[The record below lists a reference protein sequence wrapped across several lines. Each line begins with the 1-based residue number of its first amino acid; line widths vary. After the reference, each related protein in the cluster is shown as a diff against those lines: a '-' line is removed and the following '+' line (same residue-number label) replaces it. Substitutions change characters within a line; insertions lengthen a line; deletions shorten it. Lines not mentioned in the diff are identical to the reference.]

1 MIVGCIP
8 DRVPATPTGPPTL
21 ASAPALPTTTDGPAA
36 PGATPRPS
44 RGRPL
49 NVSPRATGAPSR
61 AFAEF
66 LARVNDDRTTVDRLD
81 GALQDATDARDL
93 DAVHRAAVA
102 ILDLV
107 DVEQAWLDG
116 HPPADCY
123 AGAYASATAMLE
135 DLGTAAGRFVDWS
148 AAGGGLDGLV
158 ALGRAADAAQT
169 AQDALMTFGTVL
181 GGTACPA

>member
-21 ASAPALPTTTDGPAA
+21 ASAPALPTTTDG
-36 PGATPRPS
+36 
-44 RGRPL
+44 L
-49 NVSPRATGAPSR
+49 NVPPRATGAPSR

-66 LARVNDDRTTVDRLD
+66 LARVNDDRATVDRLD
-81 GALQDATDARDL
+81 EALQNATDARDR

-123 AGAYASATAMLE
+123 AGAHASATVMLGA
-135 DLGTAAGRFVDWS
+135 LGTASWRS
-148 AAGGGLDGLV
+148 V
-158 ALGRAADAAQT
+158 ASRT
-169 AQDALMTFGTVL
+169 PRRRRRMR
-181 GGTACPA
+181 